1 MSTVH
6 ILHFPA
12 AWILSVI
19 GSYLPKRIELKLER
33 YRDSQQEYPLY
44 EVHIVEVYKNMMG
57 IQRLSREITLHRLF
71 QHSTEESSIKLR
83 QLEPGSKQIKRHSSS
98 HSILARY
105 GTPVDTKS
113 LLEIKKCEDIFRED
127 KSVKGTKSKMTES
140 PRGMNWGSQEIT
152 QGIYNCAPA
161 PLSHMFLGFW
171 PVSER
176 QDTKLDGPLVWHSP
190 TVFMFLCSR
199 ERRGN
204 WGIWRKSADPCW
216 DWSRGPLTRD

>member
-1 MSTVH
+1 MNSDQNKDILMSTVH

-98 HSILARY
+98 RTYSGKINLSKV
-105 GTPVDTKS
+105 PNPKWQKV
-113 LLEIKKCEDIFRED
+113 LEAW
-127 KSVKGTKSKMTES
+127 TEVLKRL
-140 PRGMNWGSQEIT
+140 PRGSIIVHQPHYHT
-152 QGIYNCAPA
+152 
-161 PLSHMFLGFW
+161 
-171 PVSER
+171 
-176 QDTKLDGPLVWHSP
+176 
-190 TVFMFLCSR
+190 CS
-199 ERRGN
+199 
-204 WGIWRKSADPCW
+204 
-216 DWSRGPLTRD
+216 